1 MFRVAAARLA
11 MQRLGVPV
19 QQRGYAAKVDM
30 AALKK
35 LRQLSEVSISRAK
48 EALQRT
54 NGNVEQALEWLQRD
68 ALAAGAQKAAK
79 VSGRVAAE
87 GAVAVHSNAANT
99 AATIV
104 ELSCETDFVARN
116 AAFVD
121 LAARIAQAGAAL
133 DGAGPDG
140 IGALD
145 TAAVAAQA
153 VGGTSAADAITE
165 AIGRLG
171 ENVVL
176 RRAAA
181 AGGSGFV
188 VGAYVHGAVTGS
200 DGFRAGKIGA
210 LVALRSD
217 GDCAEL
223 APFAQQLAQQVV
235 GFAPRFT
242 RAEWQR
248 NQTGD
253 ESAVLEAQPFLFGG
267 GTVADALAQYTQ
279 RLGTPV
285 DVAGFVRFER
295 GEGVEKPAQPD
306 FAAEVRQQLK

>member
-11 MQRLGVPV
+11 MRRLGAST

-54 NGNVEQALEWLQRD
+54 DGSVEQALEWLQRD

-104 ELSCETDFVARN
+104 ELGCETDFVARN

-121 LAARIAQAGAAL
+121 LAARIAQAGSAL
-133 DGAGPDG
+133 DGAGSTG
-140 IGALD
+140 IGVLD

-153 VGGTSAADAITE
+153 VGGTSAADAITA
-165 AIGRLG
+165 AIGHLG

-176 RRAAA
+176 RRAAT
-181 AGGSGFV
+181 AGGPGFV
-188 VGAYVHGAVTGS
+188 VGTYVHGAVAGS
-200 DGFRAGKIGA
+200 DGHRAGKIGA

-217 GDCAEL
+217 GDRAEL

-242 RAEWQR
+242 RAEWQKA
-248 NQTGD
+248 QAGD

-267 GTVADALAQYTQ
+267 GTVADALAQHTQ

-306 FAAEVRQQLK
+306 FATEVRQQLK